1 MDIVLVNSTFS
12 HNVLFAEFQLHPSC
26 EEHYKI
32 ERVEFYH
39 YVKNS
44 VASRD
49 SYIWQSCSDE
59 TQQPNINNHSYIV
72 NVADGENKALIKVK
86 ARLNIISDTIIDC
99 SCGVKSD
106 DNGYYV
112 ERYFIDLT
120 DLQERLLTQLDF
132 GDDCILPNSYISEL
146 LKLFT
151 LDVNVQNCSCDIE
164 DIYKKFILNK
174 KSHTISNNYKC
185 GCNG

>member
-12 HNVLFAEFQLHPSC
+12 HNVLFAEFQLHPAC
-26 EEHYKI
+26 EGHYEI
-32 ERVEFYH
+32 ESVEFFH
-39 YVKNS
+39 YVTDPTET
-44 VASRD
+44 D
-49 SYIWQSCSDE
+49 SYIWQSCANE

-72 NVADGENKALIKVK
+72 NVANGENKALIK
-86 ARLNIISDTIIDC
+86 ARLNITSDSVIDC
-99 SCGVKSD
+99 SCAKSD

-112 ERYFIDLT
+112 EKYFIDLT

-151 LDVNVQNCSCDIE
+151 LDVNVQNCSCDIV

-174 KSHTISNNYKC
+174 KSHTVSNNHKC